1 MHKTRTE
8 KQKGQQKK
16 DNKNNIFPYA
26 IGRMLFLL
34 SFLGLVELFVLV
46 ILLVLAIRL
55 VLVIR
60 LAFAILLAFAIRF
73 ILFVVRQPL

>member
-8 KQKGQQKK
+8 KQKK

-34 SFLGLVELFVLV
+34 SFLGFVELFVLV
-46 ILLVLAIRL
+46 ILLIFAICLVLAIRL
-55 VLVIR
+55 VFV
-60 LAFAILLAFAIRF
+60 IRF

>member
-46 ILLVLAIRL
+46 ILLVLAIRF
-55 VLVIR
+55 I
-60 LAFAILLAFAIRF
+60 FAIRF